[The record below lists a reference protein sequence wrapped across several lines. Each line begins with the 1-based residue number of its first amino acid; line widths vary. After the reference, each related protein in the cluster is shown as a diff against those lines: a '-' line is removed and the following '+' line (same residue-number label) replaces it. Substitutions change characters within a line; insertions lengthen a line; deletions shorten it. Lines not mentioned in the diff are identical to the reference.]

1 MDFTAFKPPPSDH
14 HPMNTGL
21 STENG
26 VTAKGLI
33 EGINAHFTNLYQVLK
48 GGVSH
53 VVETIDDEART
64 HLTALEDVVTSLQQK
79 VEALTAAHTTLNNTV
94 LAVAAGAQVAVGA
107 QGTAT
112 AVGGGVKVDPPA
124 APVAGTTEH
133 DQLLIAQA
141 RIAQLEAETAA
152 STKTA

>member
-1 MDFTAFKPPPSDH
+1 MDYVPLVAPPSEH
-14 HPMNTGL
+14 HPLNTGL

-26 VTAKGLI
+26 TTAKGLI
-33 EGINAHFTNLYQVLK
+33 EGVNAAFTHVFDVLK

-79 VEALTAAHTTLNNTV
+79 VEALATSHAATAATV
-94 LAVAAGAQVAVGA
+94 VAMSTPSEPPPASAPA
-107 QGTAT
+107 
-112 AVGGGVKVDPPA
+112 KVDPA
-124 APVAGTTEH
+124 AGTTEH
-133 DQLLIAQA
+133 DQLLVAQA